1 MIIAIEKSTNKI
13 IVSSSFSNIETEL
26 QNALNCGFTSE
37 EVEVREVTDEEYQFI
52 LENQPSDTTPQ
63 QPSLEQRMEALEK
76 LMMGVI

>member
-1 MIIAIEKSTNKI
+1 MIIALEKATNKI
-13 IVSSSFSNIETEL
+13 IVSSTFSNIETEL

-52 LENQPSDTTPQ
+52 LENQPADTTPK
-63 QPSLEQRMEALEK
+63 QPSLEERLAALET